1 MTLTRSVL
9 DRWLHRGACAIAAVF
24 LVTALVQQ
32 WLDPLDY
39 PPTVFWTWVALGVCV
54 WVWALADALR
64 NREIPW
70 GLRAVVVVAIGA
82 GLTHVIGG
90 WGLSAIGSTPPLIQ
104 AMAPAFAVAGFAFSP
119 RSSVVVGL
127 LCGTIYA
134 LAEWPVAPPLIAVGS
149 GAIML
154 GSSLVAGGAIDL
166 LFRATRKVEHAL
178 ADRWSAHEAV
188 ERSSA
193 RAEHM
198 EFWDGLVHDKVLGA
212 LRLAARS
219 RTDTDR
225 LAAAELAREALATD
239 GTSVR
244 ARLVDAATVRS
255 RVEVLCDRLG
265 LRLRWVVREAGSGVP
280 EDLAAAAVASAEEAL
295 VNVARHSG
303 QRDVEVRGLW
313 GTDLALD
320 IIDRGVGFEPSAVC
334 PGRMG
339 VDRGVVARMARAG
352 GTGEVLSTPGHGTT
366 VTLRGPHTDGTD
378 DTHAAETPDTVETW
392 RHRDFLGLFVVGA
405 VLMVV
410 YGLLAL
416 ATAENARSTFVV
428 VLCFVA
434 ALAIGLTAAFAPAH
448 WTRLPWIIAPACG
461 GVCWMGIVNLRDPYD
476 AGWACWFVGAL
487 NATVVLLVGRFRL
500 SAAVIAVVAAGTGV
514 CLGQL
519 HQGVAV
525 NGGMVASLLP
535 QMAAFALA
543 SWGVRKAIDMATE
556 AMNASAAEVGRLR
569 LADARAE
576 EAARVAQ
583 SRSQDV
589 IVQAGHLLER
599 IAVAEPLSDPDRDRC
614 RLAEAEARDAL
625 VANPL
630 LTPDLRASVRQARER
645 GVTVALAADESTVEL
660 GVPQF
665 RGIVL
670 VVVEA
675 APSGSRV
682 NARLRRDERG
692 RVGSIT
698 LVDALPDAQT
708 LPRLLARIRELAG
721 SLDLLMSVDDD
732 LLVEL
737 WGGRAPA

>member
-1 MTLTRSVL
+1 MEDQQAGDAWRDRARRLVSLVWSVFGFVHSLMSPGVTMTHLMAGGV
-9 DRWLHRGACAIAAVF
+9 C
-24 LVTALVQQ
+24 
-32 WLDPLDY
+32 
-39 PPTVFWTWVALGVCV
+39 TVFNYNT
-54 WVWALADALR
+54 R
-64 NREIPW
+64 R
-70 GLRAVVVVAIGA
+70 
-82 GLTHVIGG
+82 HG
-90 WGLSAIGSTPPLIQ
+90 WMTRLLLFVSLISAISLALTN
-104 AMAPAFAVAGFAFSP
+104 APRP
-119 RSSVVVGL
+119 
-127 LCGTIYA
+127 
-134 LAEWPVAPPLIAVGS
+134 
-149 GAIML
+149 
-154 GSSLVAGGAIDL
+154 
-166 LFRATRKVEHAL
+166 
-178 ADRWSAHEAV
+178 
-188 ERSSA
+188 
-193 RAEHM
+193 
-198 EFWDGLVHDKVLGA
+198 
-212 LRLAARS
+212 
-219 RTDTDR
+219 
-225 LAAAELAREALATD
+225 
-239 GTSVR
+239 
-244 ARLVDAATVRS
+244 
-255 RVEVLCDRLG
+255 
-265 LRLRWVVREAGSGVP
+265 
-280 EDLAAAAVASAEEAL
+280 AAAVEEP
-295 VNVARHSG
+295 
-303 QRDVEVRGLW
+303 
-313 GTDLALD
+313 
-320 IIDRGVGFEPSAVC
+320 PS
-334 PGRMG
+334 PGSFSHG
-339 VDRGVVARMARAG
+339 AI
-352 GTGEVLSTPGHGTT
+352 VLSDYNEILYDKNANVRVAMASTTKMMTAIVAVRYGRLDTPVLIDESDIVGEASMGLTAGTT

-614 RLAEAEARDAL
+614 RLAEAEARD
-625 VANPL
+625 
-630 LTPDLRASVRQARER
+630 
-645 GVTVALAADESTVEL
+645 
-660 GVPQF
+660 
-665 RGIVL
+665 
-670 VVVEA
+670 
-675 APSGSRV
+675 
-682 NARLRRDERG
+682 
-692 RVGSIT
+692 
-698 LVDALPDAQT
+698 
-708 LPRLLARIRELAG
+708 
-721 SLDLLMSVDDD
+721 
-732 LLVEL
+732 
-737 WGGRAPA
+737 